1 MAAVVAVLS
10 SAEELLF
17 VKIVQG
23 DSFEKEEL
31 LESVL
36 EEKVVLLSRLG
47 RWCSEWRRRSDRGRG
62 RW

>member
-1 MAAVVAVLS
+1 MHF

-17 VKIVQG
+17 VKMVEG

-31 LESVL
+31 LESLTSLSVL
-36 EEKVVLLSRLG
+36 EEKVVLLSRLD
-47 RWCSEWRRRSDRGRG
+47 RWCFEWRRRSDRGRG